1 MNCKIM
7 KLKLASLLVFMSVT
21 CAVIAADAPRQISIA
36 VFDFDSPYR
45 VRLRN
50 DIGLVSSLLTADL
63 SSNAQFTLVDR
74 AQLKKI
80 MKEQA
85 LGLSGEISPE
95 TAAKIGR
102 LVGAKILVTGQIF
115 NVGDT
120 VGTDVI
126 TEGSESQILIIVKV
140 IGTETGRFFAQRQQG
155 LRKDLVG
162 LSDDLSK
169 QIAQIIN
176 TQYTNLVADETVLR
190 DERIA
195 QLVKKVKGKKLPA
208 VSIEI
213 KEQFLS
219 EHKPGQTVQSELGRI
234 FKQAG
239 FEVVDEKS
247 DKRPDVEITGEAT
260 SSVKGKIHG
269 LIPGRATVSVKA
281 QERTTGKILAIDRQ
295 DGHATDL
302 DKQTSV
308 KNAFENAAD
317 DLAERLLPLL
327 AQ

>member
-1 MNCKIM
+1 MIARIM
-7 KLKLASLLVFMSVT
+7 KLKFISLLVFISAA

-50 DIGLVSSLLTADL
+50 DIGLVSSLLTANL

-80 MKEQA
+80 MKEQS

-102 LVGAKILVTGQIF
+102 LVGAKILVMGQIF

-126 TEGSESQILIIVKV
+126 TEGSESQILIVVKV
-140 IGTETGRFFAQRQQG
+140 IGTETGRFFAQREQG

-169 QIAQIIN
+169 QITQTISS
-176 TQYTNLVADETVLR
+176 QYTNLVADETASR

-195 QLVKKVKGKKLPA
+195 QLVNRVKGKKLPA
-208 VSIEI
+208 VSVEI
-213 KEQFLS
+213 KEQFLN
-219 EHKPGQTVQSELGRI
+219 EPRVGHTVQTELGRI

-247 DKRPDVEITGEAT
+247 DKRPDVQITGEAT
-260 SSVKGKIHG
+260 SSVKGKING
-269 LIPGRATVSVKA
+269 LIPSRATVSIKA
-281 QERTTGKILAIDRQ
+281 QERTTGKILVIDRQ
-295 DGHATDL
+295 DGHASDL
-302 DKQTSV
+302 DRQTSA
-308 KNAFENAAD
+308 KSAFENAAD